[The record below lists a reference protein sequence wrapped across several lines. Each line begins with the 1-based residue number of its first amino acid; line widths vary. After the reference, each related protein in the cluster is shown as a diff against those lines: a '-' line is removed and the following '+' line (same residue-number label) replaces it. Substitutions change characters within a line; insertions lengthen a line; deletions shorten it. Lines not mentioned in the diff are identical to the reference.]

1 MGKVMEGR
9 FVALRL
15 YPSRAMQ
22 LELLRKEIYLLSFL
36 YMISMSQGGRWD
48 ITTRIPYN
56 KPLYP
61 ICSLFFLILYFC
73 RMCHDAEE

>member
-1 MGKVMEGR
+1 MGKVMKGR

-36 YMISMSQGGRWD
+36 YMISMSQGRRWN
-48 ITTRIPYN
+48 ITNDEDT
-56 KPLYP
+56 L
-61 ICSLFFLILYFC
+61 
-73 RMCHDAEE
+73 